1 VNKYRI
7 EIPSASGVL
16 KMEHVDAIDY
26 RIYEGTLSLLKYE
39 KGAFAPTEYKSYA
52 PGFWATIEKL

>member
-1 VNKYRI
+1 
-7 EIPSASGVL
+7 
-16 KMEHVDAIDY
+16 MEHVDAIDY

-39 KGAFAPTEYKSYA
+39 KGAFAPTEYKAYA